1 MDLKRLVELA
11 DKARDEISLCF
22 IGMPGI
28 GKSTAIWEFA
38 AENERHCTQ
47 MILSGMQPNEISG
60 LAMPDAETKEMTVF
74 DNIKLTSLQPGD
86 ILFFDELLNAPEATL
101 KAAQTLIQERKML
114 SDHDLPD
121 VLICAAT
128 NPLASPKR
136 ISSAIKQR
144 FIFVPC
150 YFDED
155 EWSIWVEEHIGIK
168 PTSRMIKTAKNI
180 CSEGLVKA
188 NEYNEVTPRTLTK
201 LLYWMSKL
209 DDEEVKELAGF
220 LAGSVYPDSII
231 DEVLEARMKRERSK
245 EAILLD
251 IFNIAQECMPATE
264 YTHMM
269 QEFNGNWGE
278 NVDEWDECTILR
290 TLQESISWDNIAA
303 KLQRTEA

>member
-1 MDLKRLVELA
+1 MNLKRLVELA

-28 GKSTAIWEFA
+28 GKSTAVWEFA
-38 AENERHCTQ
+38 AENGRHCTQ

-60 LAMPDAETKEMTVF
+60 LAMPDAETKAMTVF
-74 DNIKLTSLQPGD
+74 DNVKLTSLQPGD

-128 NPLASPKR
+128 NPLASAKR

-155 EWSIWVEEHIGIK
+155 EWSIWVKDHVGIK
-168 PTSRMIKTAKNI
+168 PTSRMIKTAKHI
-180 CSEGLVKA
+180 CSAGFVKA
-188 NEYNEVTPRTLTK
+188 EEYNEVTPRTLTK

-209 DDEEVKELAGF
+209 DDEEAKELAGF

-231 DEVLEARMKRERSK
+231 DEVLEARMKRERPK
-245 EAILLD
+245 GDILWD
-251 IFNIAQECMPATE
+251 IFKIAQECMPASE
-264 YTHMM
+264 YNNMM
-269 QEFNGNWGE
+269 QDFRGNFGDDV
-278 NVDEWDECTILR
+278 NDWDECTILR
-290 TLQESISWDNIAA
+290 TLQESISWDNIALR
-303 KLQRTEA
+303 LQGTEA